1 MNVIDRLLDKS
12 IVFSFDRSGFER
24 HRASFADPELRV
36 DLNGR
41 RMLVTGANSGLGFA
55 TTRALAERGA
65 TVYILCRSLERG
77 EAAKAEL
84 SGDVHLERLDVSD
97 LGDVRRFAESFGPD
111 RVDVLIHNAGVL
123 PNAKSLT
130 PDGLELTWAT
140 NVVGPF
146 LLTHLMRSRLAASED
161 ARVINVSSGGMYTTR
176 LTTSDTRWERRDFD
190 GVQAYAETK
199 RAEVV
204 LTEQWAERL
213 APEGI
218 AVHAMH
224 PGWADT
230 PGVKTSIP
238 RFHQMTKH
246 RLRTW
251 EQGADTTVWLAAS
264 PEVRGVS
271 GKFYFDRQEA
281 PTHIVERTKETAS
294 QRDEL
299 WARCCEDAGIEV

>member
-12 IVFSFDRSGFER
+12 IVFSFDKSGFER

-36 DLNGR
+36 DLTGR

-65 TVYILCRSLERG
+65 TVYMLCRSVERG

-84 SGDVHLERLDVSD
+84 SGDVQLERIDVSD
-97 LGDVRRFAESFGPD
+97 LGDVRRFAERFEPD
-111 RVDVLIHNAGVL
+111 HVDVLIHNAGVL
-123 PNAKSLT
+123 PNTRTLT
-130 PDGLELTWAT
+130 PDGLEQTWAT

-146 LLTHLMRSRLAASED
+146 LLTHLMRSRLAASDD
-161 ARVINVSSGGMYTTR
+161 ARIVNVSSGGMYTTR
-176 LTTSDTRWERRDFD
+176 LTTSDTRWEQRDFD

-271 GKFYFDRQEA
+271 GKFYFDRREA

-294 QRDEL
+294 QRDAL